1 MPPTTL
7 EDLLRTFGLSTKVE
21 GAEKTAAESVTT
33 DEKSAEVIKTANDGG
48 HGMNLADLYL
58 SMQEADGHV
67 KEATGAAS
75 ETETTNDATVDE
87 QTLDAAA
94 EALASQEFE
103 KEAGIKLAAEYDAA
117 GRIMARGFFD
127 EVQKLAAAGGD
138 THVVPGANSKPSA
151 AKTEALGER
160 GVPLMPVNDASSPK
174 NNVGIPTS
182 GSAPK
187 QVYKDVL
194 KDGKKT
200 GVGSGVT
207 MSPPVVGGFATVKD
221 ITG

>member
-7 EDLLRTFGLSTKVE
+7 DDLLSTFGISTNVE
-21 GAEKTAAESVTT
+21 AGTEKTAAENVTT
-33 DEKSAEVIKTANDGG
+33 DEKSDEVIKTANDGG

-58 SMQEADGHV
+58 SMQGLDGQV
-67 KEATGAAS
+67 KEAADVS
-75 ETETTNDATVDE
+75 ETETTTEAGTDE
-87 QTLDAAA
+87 QALDAAA
-94 EALASQEFE
+94 GALAAQDFD

-127 EVQKLAAAGGD
+127 EVQKLAAAD

-187 QVYKDVL
+187 QVYRDVL

-200 GVGSGVT
+200 SVGSGVT

>member
-7 EDLLRTFGLSTKVE
+7 EDLLSTFGISTDVE
-21 GAEKTAAESVTT
+21 SGAEKTAAESVTT
-33 DEKSAEVIKTANDGG
+33 DEKSAEVNKTANDGG
-48 HGMNLADLYL
+48 NGMTLADLYL
-58 SMQEADGHV
+58 SMQEADGQV
-67 KEATGAAS
+67 KEAAAGAS
-75 ETETTNDATVDE
+75 ETETTTEAGTDE
-87 QTLDAAA
+87 QALDAAA
-94 EALASQEFE
+94 EALASQELE

-127 EVQKLAAAGGD
+127 EVQKLAAAD
-138 THVVPGANSKPSA
+138 THVVPGANAKPSA
-151 AKTEALGER
+151 AKTDALGER

-174 NNVGIPTS
+174 NNVPIQTAGP
-182 GSAPK
+182 GPK

-200 GVGSGVT
+200 SVGSGVT

>member
-7 EDLLRTFGLSTKVE
+7 DDLLSTFGISTNVE
-21 GAEKTAAESVTT
+21 AGTEKTAAENVTT
-33 DEKSAEVIKTANDGG
+33 DEKSDEVIKTANDGG

-58 SMQEADGHV
+58 SMQGLDGQV
-67 KEATGAAS
+67 KEAADVS
-75 ETETTNDATVDE
+75 ETETTTEAGTDE
-87 QTLDAAA
+87 QALDAAA
-94 EALASQEFE
+94 GALAAQDFD

-127 EVQKLAAAGGD
+127 EVQKLAAAD
-138 THVVPGANSKPSA
+138 THVVPNVNSKGSA

-187 QVYKDVL
+187 QVYRDVL

-200 GVGSGVT
+200 SVGSGVT

>member
-7 EDLLRTFGLSTKVE
+7 EDLLNTFGISTNVE
-21 GAEKTAAESVTT
+21 DGAEKTAAEDVTT
-33 DEKSAEVIKTANDGG
+33 DAKSAEVIKTANDGG
-48 HGMNLADLYL
+48 NGMTLADLYL

-67 KEATGAAS
+67 KEASGEVT
-75 ETETTNDATVDE
+75 ETETTTAGTDE
-87 QTLDAAA
+87 QALDAAA
-94 EALASQEFE
+94 EALASQELE

-127 EVQKLAAAGGD
+127 EVQKLAAAD

-174 NNVGIPTS
+174 NNVGIPTA
-182 GSAPK
+182 GPGPK

-200 GVGSGVT
+200 SVGSGVT

>member
-7 EDLLRTFGLSTKVE
+7 EDLLSTFGISTDVE
-21 GAEKTAAESVTT
+21 AGTEKTAAENVTT
-33 DEKSAEVIKTANDGG
+33 DKKSDEVIKTANDGG

-58 SMQEADGHV
+58 SMQGLDGQV
-67 KEATGAAS
+67 KEAAAGDS
-75 ETETTNDATVDE
+75 ETETTTENGTDE
-87 QTLDAAA
+87 QALDAAA
-94 EALASQEFE
+94 EALASQDLE

-127 EVQKLAAAGGD
+127 EVQKLAAAD

-174 NNVGIPTS
+174 NNVGIPTA

-200 GVGSGVT
+200 SVGSGVT

>member
-7 EDLLRTFGLSTKVE
+7 DDLLSTFGISTKAE
-21 GAEKTAAESVTT
+21 GGAEKTAAENVTT
-33 DEKSAEVIKTANDGG
+33 TENDVEVTRTANDGG
-48 HGMNLADLYL
+48 NGMNLADLYL
-58 SMQEADGHV
+58 SMQQADGQV
-67 KEATGAAS
+67 KEASGEA
-75 ETETTNDATVDE
+75 TETDTTTDAGTTEE
-87 QTLDAAA
+87 QALDAAA
-94 EALASQEFE
+94 EALAADQFE

-127 EVQKLAAAGGD
+127 EVQKLAAAD
-138 THVVPGANSKPSA
+138 THVVPGANAKPSA

-174 NNVGIPTS
+174 NNVGIPTA
-182 GSAPK
+182 GPGPK

-207 MSPPVVGGFATVKD
+207 MAPPVVGGFATVKD

>member
-7 EDLLRTFGLSTKVE
+7 EDLLSTFGISTNVE
-21 GAEKTAAESVTT
+21 STEKTAAENVTT
-33 DEKSAEVIKTANDGG
+33 DGKDVEVTRTANDGG
-48 HGMNLADLYL
+48 NGMNLADLYL
-58 SMQEADGHV
+58 SMQGLDGHT
-67 KEATGAAS
+67 KEASGEGS
-75 ETETTNDATVDE
+75 EVETTTDAGTDE
-87 QTLDAAA
+87 QALEAAA
-94 EALASQEFE
+94 EALASQELE
-103 KEAGIKLAAEYDAA
+103 KEAGVKLAAEYDAA

-127 EVQKLAAAGGD
+127 EVQKLAAAD
-138 THVVPGANSKPSA
+138 THVVPGANAKPSA

-174 NNVGIPTS
+174 NNVGIPTA

-200 GVGSGVT
+200 SVGSGVT
-207 MSPPVVGGFATVKD
+207 MKPPVVGGFATVKD